1 VDKFVTLCNTLTP
14 KVFKVFFCQF
24 FFSAQFAFWGFAFG
38 RQESGLP
45 KAEKARTDFIG
56 MKL

>member
-1 VDKFVTLCNTLTP
+1 MQHFDTSVTL

-24 FFSAQFAFWGFAFG
+24 FFFSAQFTFYGFAFG
-38 RQESGLP
+38 RQQSGLP
-45 KAEKARTDFIG
+45 KAEKARSDFIG